1 MNKQEFKE
9 LVSPKHSAI
18 VVIDLQNDFCHSD
31 GTFGKIGTNMS
42 LLQQAAHNTQKFLPE
57 ARKQKVPVIFV
68 RAVHNEGNNS
78 AAWMR
83 KRGPKGMQTCMEGT
97 WGEKFFV
104 VQPVEGETTVIKHR
118 YSAFIGTDLDLIL
131 RSRGIQTVILTGV
144 GTNVCVE
151 STARDGFQMDYD
163 IVLLSDCTGA
173 STKEAHQGALDV
185 LGQHF
190 GYVVGSQDVLK
201 AWGKA

>member
-1 MNKQEFKE
+1 MSGEEFKE
-9 LVSPKHSAI
+9 LVSPAHSAV

-31 GTFGKIGTNMS
+31 GAFGKLGTNMS
-42 LLQQAAHNTQKFLPE
+42 LLQQAAHNTQKLLPE
-57 ARKQKVPVIFV
+57 ARKRKVPVIFV
-68 RAVHNEGNNS
+68 RAVHNYWTNS
-78 AAWMR
+78 PAWLR
-83 KRGPKGMQTCMEGT
+83 KRGKRGLSTCMEGT

-104 VQPVEGETTVIKHR
+104 VEPAEGETTVIKHR

-173 STKEAHQGALDV
+173 STKEAHQTALDV

-190 GYVVGSQDVLK
+190 GYVANSKELVE
-201 AWGKA
+201 AWGKT